1 MPEKLDATNINQL
14 RKIILKAPEKLKEL
28 HEDYK
33 KKLKAYREVQAEY
46 DKMYS
51 RIYLI
56 CKAKESLSIQD
67 ASHKATQDDEVWVKR
82 MMMIKAE
89 TEYRGVRNEMK
100 RIDDYFT
107 GCKKVLESLT
117 QEQKYLGA

>member
-1 MPEKLDATNINQL
+1 MPEKFDATNINQL

-33 KKLKAYREVQAEY
+33 KKLKAYREAQAEY

-51 RIYLI
+51 KKYLTY
-56 CKAKESLSIQD
+56 KAKESLSIPD

-82 MMMIKAE
+82 MMMIKTE
-89 TEYRGVRNEMK
+89 TEYRGIKNEMK

-117 QEQKYLGA
+117 QEQKYLGG